1 MINISIINVF
11 SFAFSAIKRITILLF
26 LNTLPLTFIQM
37 KNYTRSFL
45 FLKTLL
51 FIFMKV
57 YKISFVLEDINYFS
71 LLWKSE
77 IHQVFNRVNMLWITI
92 LMHIY
97 FSSTKI
103 WANSNVTQLYFFDIF
118 HAYWIK
124 YISSKLTQIN
134 ITIIGQIY
142 YLIGGIQLAYIHNT
156 FASFV

>member
-103 WANSNVTQLYFFDIF
+103 WANSNVTQLYFLIYFMHIE
-118 HAYWIK
+118 
-124 YISSKLTQIN
+124 SSTYHPSSHKLT
-134 ITIIGQIY
+134 
-142 YLIGGIQLAYIHNT
+142 LP
-156 FASFV
+156 S